1 MPPAG
6 DEWLLLVSWGGDG
19 DFWQCCG
26 SQDVS
31 HTTSRVLVVSWQMGR
46 GRCHGKKHDCNTDI
60 SSALPRAILLF
71 FQYFYTFLAAA
82 NNYLRTSVSVSHGFR
97 CICVQLAARVSADK
111 KAGKVKEAKARLK
124 CSLWRKHFAKHF
136 ARHWHWLHHPAVV
149 IYKIWAYIYVH
160 VYFGKL
166 SVVQDSGGKRT
177 RSGRERKVYDGN
189 AADSWIINLARLF
202 DFSRFHIA
210 SLSIWLGSV
219 LVSWLTQTQHKR
231 RTTTAD
237 IDTFRVARRRRKN
250 RLRFIYIK
258 AKISNNPHAKLKE
271 NALRNT

>member
-1 MPPAG
+1 M
-6 DEWLLLVSWGGDG
+6 
-19 DFWQCCG
+19 
-26 SQDVS
+26 
-31 HTTSRVLVVSWQMGR
+31 TSFGQLGR
-46 GRCHGKKHDCNTDI
+46 GWGLLTMLWEPRRLSYNI
-60 SSALPRAILLF
+60 SSAGCLLANGAGAVPWKKTWLQHGYFICFAAGSILLF

-136 ARHWHWLHHPAVV
+136 ARHWHWHWLHHPAVV